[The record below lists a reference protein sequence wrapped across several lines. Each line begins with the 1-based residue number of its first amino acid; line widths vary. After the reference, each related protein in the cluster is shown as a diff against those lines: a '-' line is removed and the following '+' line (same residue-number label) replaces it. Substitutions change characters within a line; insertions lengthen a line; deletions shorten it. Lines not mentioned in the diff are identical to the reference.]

1 MAKLHRET
9 LKALHVNLKP
19 NGEIVPIVP
28 VILIYKHVTV
38 TKLIGHYRV
47 ASNLGFKARLK
58 APSICQ
64 LACRTIAGPVSE
76 QMKSAFSKG
85 FSLKNHLLL
94 AYDLGFD

>member
-19 NGEIVPIVP
+19 NGEIVPVVP

-38 TKLIGHYRV
+38 RELIDHYRV

-58 APSICQ
+58 ALSICQ
-64 LACRTIAGPVSE
+64 LAGRTIAGPVSE

-94 AYDLGFD
+94 AYHLGFD